1 MLFGDLFDF
10 SGSSLGSLGSH
21 DGWIGIIRNCGGR
34 FYGGLVGKDMRNGF
48 GMGLLEGESLASSF
62 DIFVGFLHAGCGSEK

>member
-10 SGSSLGSLGSH
+10 SGSSLGSLGRY

-34 FYGGLVGKDMRNGF
+34 FDGGLVGKGLRKGF
-48 GMGLLEGESLASSF
+48 GMVLFEGEYLASSF
-62 DIFVGFLHAGCGSEK
+62 DIFVGFLHAGCG